1 MFLRIITSL
10 ILCASFTL
18 GSFPVL
24 NRKGDFVR
32 ASYDSYTLT
41 LCDGETLDIR
51 LAGGKILFGGSAS
64 DREYSIALC
73 KAKSHNVVRNFSGGG
88 TSFTVDVAHY
98 MDEDTLYTVII
109 SYEVYGVTVTC
120 GDNIIFKTGD
130 DVHFW
135 KSVNYEYN
143 LETCSELWTDEQ
155 SLKECLEPMNDVEC
169 DDPVLIAYSDRIC
182 AGASDDWEKTFRIY
196 YYIAS
201 EMAYD
206 QAEANDSSGGY
217 QDGAVS
223 VLRDGK
229 AICEGFANA
238 FAALCRAQGIPAVVE
253 FGIGFGDY
261 DEMTTRVPTAED
273 WADHAWAAVFLGGK
287 WHFVDPTYDMAR
299 VYNGRNDVK
308 TYAEE
313 TSYYL
318 LPLEAFSNDHRI
330 YDADTGHGIPS
341 AGICGD
347 DATYEITR
355 DGTCH
360 ISGSGRIKMPSG
372 VNCFRKIV
380 FEPGSNITTISKD
393 CFSDCDLITN
403 VIIPDTVK
411 RIEDGAFDTCED
423 LEYVYLPEG
432 LEYIGDE
439 AFDYCDELSYVWI
452 PDSVTHIGKWAF
464 DDCPRLFIS
473 IPSHLDGFNDDYDM
487 KPMFIERH

>member
-1 MFLRIITSL
+1 
-10 ILCASFTL
+10 
-18 GSFPVL
+18 
-24 NRKGDFVR
+24 
-32 ASYDSYTLT
+32 
-41 LCDGETLDIR
+41 
-51 LAGGKILFGGSAS
+51 
-64 DREYSIALC
+64 
-73 KAKSHNVVRNFSGGG
+73 
-88 TSFTVDVAHY
+88 
-98 MDEDTLYTVII
+98 
-109 SYEVYGVTVTC
+109 
-120 GDNIIFKTGD
+120 
-130 DVHFW
+130 
-135 KSVNYEYN
+135 
-143 LETCSELWTDEQ
+143 
-155 SLKECLEPMNDVEC
+155 
-169 DDPVLIAYSDRIC
+169 
-182 AGASDDWEKTFRIY
+182 
-196 YYIAS
+196 
-201 EMAYD
+201 MAYD

-341 AGICGD
+341 A
-347 DATYEITR
+347 
-355 DGTCH
+355 
-360 ISGSGRIKMPSG
+360 
-372 VNCFRKIV
+372 
-380 FEPGSNITTISKD
+380 EPGSNITTISKD